1 MDGVHDRDSLAVGGG
16 AAKDSRLGTV
26 SVNDV
31 RRQFPDRGG
40 DRLVT
45 FPVFPWPDGPT
56 HLELIRD
63 ALTAT
68 GRLPCKRPRLGMPAH
83 FTFENMENL
92 HVARHGAGW
101 VANIQFRKVPKGKP
115 DCVGTPDAAPFK
127 DQAP

>member
-1 MDGVHDRDSLAVGGG
+1 MPAD
-16 AAKDSRLGTV
+16 
-26 SVNDV
+26 
-31 RRQFPDRGG
+31 FPRSSDN
-40 DRLVT
+40 
-45 FPVFPWPDGPT
+45 PDGPT

-92 HVARHGAGW
+92 HVERHGAGW
-101 VANIQFRKVPKGKP
+101 VANIQFSKVPKGKP

-127 DQAP
+127 DQEQALMAGMALVCLLATGSPELPFVKVGKTLVVPAYGA